1 MTFDTDENQALKTRL
16 FDEVIEL
23 AEEKEL
29 PNHHAFGYWCADN
42 ILNIPYDEIEK
53 AAEIGPKGNELGIDI
68 FYIDYSNKEIWI
80 AQVKWNDTLTRDAE
94 LDDIQNLIA
103 TPNRLMNPD
112 TKGNQDFMRAKNQF
126 SEAMSG
132 KDEYTIRLVYVTAGN
147 ISQNVRTE
155 IENVNQNLP
164 IVIIFQDYNLEGI
177 LNKLRHPKTK
187 NVTINVK
194 PDTVME
200 QERDNK
206 TSLFAIVNAK
216 ELVDIYDLAGDEI
229 FSLNPRLFLKTKK
242 NVNKAMYKTLI
253 NDQDKM
259 NFLLY
264 NNGITATCDNY
275 QLSAS
280 KDKAFIENMKIVNG
294 CQTILTLKESTD
306 KKNLESDVEILL
318 KLYQVN
324 YELAS
329 KISSNT
335 NNQNAIK
342 DRDLASNHPLQIEI
356 ETKFK
361 RDYPEFFWERK
372 EGERNMLG
380 PSDIRHYKPKNL
392 RIVSNR
398 DAARNV
404 ISFTLQMPAKSINEG
419 DSKIF
424 DIDSSLYKEIFSDTS
439 QRDFFLSWVI
449 MRGIAI
455 FSKSLNSIDE
465 PSDDQKNMKEL
476 LSVRIGR
483 FYVLAYIAKELEELE
498 EEKRSKVKSTIEK
511 FMKKDILI
519 NVNKPKTEKDRLN
532 FLMLLIQQ
540 VSLSVSSAL
549 GSTKFNEQSLSEIDD
564 NRQIINALRENTTY
578 NLIQR
583 SIKHSLK
590 NIPGLIIKPI
600 VVTFDEIINAEN
612 QITQV
617 T

>member
-1 MTFDTDENQALKTRL
+1 MTFEDDKNQALKTRL
-16 FDEVIEL
+16 VDEVTEL
-23 AEEKEL
+23 GKETEL
-29 PNHHAFGYWCADN
+29 PKHHAFGFWCANN

-68 FYIDYSNKEIWI
+68 FYIDYSNKVIWI

-94 LDDIQNLIA
+94 LDDIQNLTA
-103 TPNRLMNPD
+103 TPGRLMNPD

-126 SEAMSG
+126 SEALNE
-132 KDEYTIRLVYVTAGN
+132 DEYTIRLVYVTTGN
-147 ISQNVRTE
+147 ISENVRTE
-155 IENVNQNLP
+155 IENVKQKLSNS
-164 IVIIFQDYNLEGI
+164 IIFQDYGLEGI

-187 NVTINVK
+187 NVTINMK
-194 PDTVME
+194 PGTVME
-200 QERDNK
+200 LNGEDK

-216 ELVDIYDLAGDEI
+216 ELVDICGLAGEEI

-242 NVNKAMYKTLI
+242 NVNKSMYKTLT
-253 NDQDKM
+253 NDQEKM
-259 NFLLY
+259 NFLMY
-264 NNGITATCDNY
+264 NNGITATCDTYN
-275 QLSAS
+275 LAENR
-280 KDKAFIENMKIVNG
+280 DKVVIENMKIVNG

-306 KKNLESDVEILL
+306 KKKLESDVEILL

-356 ETKFK
+356 EAKFK
-361 RDYPEFFWERK
+361 GDYPEFFWERK

-380 PSDIRHYKPKNL
+380 PSDIRRYKPAQL
-392 RIVSNR
+392 RIINNR

-564 NRQIINALRENTTY
+564 NRQIINALREDTTY

-583 SIKHSLK
+583 SIEHSLK

-600 VVTFDEIINAEN
+600 VGTFDKIINAEN